1 MIIFLIYMQ
10 IIYMEERQ
18 EYPVRK
24 LANDTNNCWTKKKY
38 FKINFIGV
46 QLIYNV
52 VLVSAVQQSESVM
65 HIHVFTLFQIIFPY
79 KLLKNIEQRSLSY
92 NSRFLLLFYFVYSS
106 VYVSIPVPSLSPTV
120 SPLVTINLFYMSV
133 TLFLFCK
140 YVYFYHFLDSIDKQC
155 HTIFVFL

>member
-1 MIIFLIYMQ
+1 MIISLIFMQ

-52 VLVSAVQQSESVM
+52 LVSAVQQSDSVM
-65 HIHVFTLFQIIFPY
+65 HIHVFTLFQIIFPHR
-79 KLLKNIEQRSLSY
+79 LFKNIEQSSLSY
-92 NSRFLLLFYFVYSS
+92 NSGFLLVFYFVYSS
-106 VYVSIPVPSLSPTV
+106 VYVSIPGPSLSPSV

-155 HTIFVFL
+155 HTIFGFL